1 MSGYI
6 YPDLT
11 TDSSRQPIRLI
22 EILLNGKGS
31 KLDAKESIYTW
42 LPWFPNLDNTQ
53 DFQPPRFDDQHIP
66 GVKEEPLTIRLYE
79 VAQLALPDRPEYEA
93 MFYC

>member
-53 DFQPPRFDDQHIP
+53 DFQHIP

-79 VAQLALPDRPEYEA
+79 VAQLALPDRPE
-93 MFYC
+93 